1 MKKMIRWIAAGAAV
15 VILGASAFVMSASAA
30 GKTIEDVYD
39 ALRGIGFN
47 EYLIQMCKTQF
58 EQYEHNDEGVYDGN
72 GNFFTYET
80 LIANVE
86 YCDFMIWEEV
96 AKYFGVPAEDVKIF
110 VDALNADVTSI
121 TTTNTGSGGESS
133 TTTTATTTTQTLV
146 ADPNTGKLFINMT
159 LAEKK
164 AYVLSLPESERAPF
178 LASLSAAERNSII
191 KELSTDAKA
200 SIADQFVQIGQQLGM
215 HITVD
220 DIEGDK
226 IDVSIRDGEG
236 NLIDNGS
243 IGVIVA
249 DTGWNLTGPIAI
261 AMALILL
268 AVGGIA
274 FTMYRAGKESEEGIH
289 G

>member
-1 MKKMIRWIAAGAAV
+1 MKKMMKWIAAFATAML
-15 VILGASAFVMSASAA
+15 LGASAFAMSASAA

-58 EQYEHNDEGVYDGN
+58 EQSEHNEEGVYDGN
-72 GNFFTYET
+72 GNFYTYET

-86 YCDFMIWEEV
+86 YCDFMIWGEV
-96 AKYFGVPAEDVKIF
+96 AKYFGVPVEDVKIF
-110 VDALNADVTSI
+110 VDALNADMTST
-121 TTTNTGSGGESS
+121 TTTNTGSDSGSS
-133 TTTTATTTTQTLV
+133 TTTTTTTTQALV

-164 AYVLSLPESERAPF
+164 AYVLSLPESERASF
-178 LASLSAAERNSII
+178 LASLSTAERNSII
-191 KELSTDAKA
+191 KELSADAKA
-200 SIADQFVQIGQQLGM
+200 SIADQFVQIGQQMGM
-215 HITVD
+215 HITVN
-220 DIEGDK
+220 DIEDDK

-249 DTGWNLTGPIAI
+249 DTGWNLTGPLAI
-261 AMALILL
+261 AMAMIL
-268 AVGGIA
+268 AAIGGIA
-274 FTMYRAGKESEEGIH
+274 FTMYRAGKETEEDVNG
-289 G
+289 